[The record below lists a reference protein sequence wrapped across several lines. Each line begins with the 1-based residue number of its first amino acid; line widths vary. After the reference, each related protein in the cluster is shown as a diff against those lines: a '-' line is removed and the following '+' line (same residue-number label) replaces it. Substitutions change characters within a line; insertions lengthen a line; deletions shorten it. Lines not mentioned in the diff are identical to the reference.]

1 MRDAVAVV
9 LKKGEKYL
17 LIRRA
22 KRGRAEDFWC
32 PVTGAVEHGETQQQA
47 VIREA
52 REEIGIKVRP
62 LQKVWEC
69 MTDDKGYLLHWWHSV
84 LENAAI
90 TINPE
95 EVKEYRWVTYREM
108 LGLDKMF
115 DADRKF
121 FRNIASHLE
130 EP

>member
-1 MRDAVAVV
+1 MKDAVAVV
-9 LKKGEKYL
+9 LKRGEKYL

-32 PVTGAVEHGETQQQA
+32 PVTGAVERGETQEQA
-47 VIREA
+47 VEREA
-52 REEIGIKVRP
+52 REELGIKVRP

-69 MTDDKGYLLHWWHSV
+69 LTDDNNYLLHWWHSF
-84 LENAAI
+84 LEDDTIAI
-90 TINPE
+90 NQD

-108 LGLDKMF
+108 LRLDKMF

-121 FRNIASHLE
+121 FRNIAPHLAE
-130 EP
+130 S

>member
-1 MRDAVAVV
+1 MKDAVAVV

-17 LIRRA
+17 LIKRA

-32 PVTGAVEHGETQQQA
+32 PVTGAVEHGETQEQA

-52 REEIGIKVRP
+52 KEELGITVRP

-69 MTDDKGYLLHWWHSV
+69 VTDDKEYLLHWWHSV
-84 LENAAI
+84 LDDDAI
-90 TINPE
+90 TMSPD

-121 FRNIASHLE
+121 FRNIAPHLKE
-130 EP
+130 S